1 LEVALTAWKLKTAK
15 ARLNE
20 VVRAAEAGPQTIT
33 VRGREAAV
41 VIAADEYRRITAGSS
56 GKGWV
61 DELREGLVIDFDFD
75 FDRVPA
81 IREHLDL

>member
-56 GKGWV
+56 G
-61 DELREGLVIDFDFD
+61 ELREDLVIDFDFD